1 MKKSIIPI
9 IVMILILSLGLG
21 CGSNNQNGDQEQ
33 IVTGENKT
41 VFDSL
46 GREISIEEYPEKI
59 ISISPAITEIL
70 FTLGLNEEIIG
81 VSNYCDYPEEAQN
94 KDKVGGFEDPN
105 VEVIVAKKPD
115 LVFASAGVQEE
126 LIKRLEELN
135 IKVAVLDADNIE
147 QVIENIIIT
156 GKITGKATEAEKIA
170 AEMTNKMK
178 EIKTKVKDRP
188 KPRVFFE
195 VWDDPLM
202 SAGSDSFIHS
212 IITDAGGINVA
223 ADNNERYYTYSLE
236 KLLEVD
242 PEVYIINTHSHTPD
256 DIINRNGY
264 DVLSAVKNN
273 KVYTIDDSLISRAGP
288 RVIQGLEEIS
298 KIIHPE
304 VF

>member
-1 MKKSIIPI
+1 M
-9 IVMILILSLGLG
+9 
-21 CGSNNQNGDQEQ
+21 
-33 IVTGENKT
+33 
-41 VFDSL
+41 
-46 GREISIEEYPEKI
+46 R
-59 ISISPAITEIL
+59 
-70 FTLGLNEEIIG
+70 
-81 VSNYCDYPEEAQN
+81 
-94 KDKVGGFEDPN
+94 
-105 VEVIVAKKPD
+105 
-115 LVFASAGVQEE
+115 
-126 LIKRLEELN
+126 
-135 IKVAVLDADNIE
+135 

-242 PEVYIINTHSHTPD
+242 PEVYIINTHSHTRM
-256 DIINRNGY
+256 IINRNGY
-264 DVLSAVKNN
+264 DVLAPS
-273 KVYTIDDSLISRAGP
+273 
-288 RVIQGLEEIS
+288 
-298 KIIHPE
+298 IIRFIRLMT
-304 VF
+304 V

>member
-21 CGSNNQNGDQEQ
+21 CGSNNQNGDQKQ

-156 GKITGKATEAEKIA
+156 GKLPEKQLRQ
-170 AEMTNKMK
+170 KK
-178 EIKTKVKDRP
+178 
-188 KPRVFFE
+188 
-195 VWDDPLM
+195 
-202 SAGSDSFIHS
+202 
-212 IITDAGGINVA
+212 
-223 ADNNERYYTYSLE
+223 
-236 KLLEVD
+236 
-242 PEVYIINTHSHTPD
+242 
-256 DIINRNGY
+256 
-264 DVLSAVKNN
+264 
-273 KVYTIDDSLISRAGP
+273 
-288 RVIQGLEEIS
+288 
-298 KIIHPE
+298 
-304 VF
+304 